1 MFRPR
6 CASIHP
12 LCHLRRLSAVPCS
25 MIRPYYRMVSTSTAS
40 LKTSLPGTSFPKENV
55 LVIGLGAVGALYAFL
70 LQRSGLAHVTVVAR
84 SNHDVVSQQGI
95 NIHTR
100 SFGDSPG
107 WKPIVCR
114 SVAEAADTAYAYTFL
129 ATKCVPEVLTTPK
142 LLEPLLVSQL
152 EQPTYVLLQNGLGIE
167 KDLYEHGVNVLKKP
181 LNIVNTAIYL
191 FASQEGPNTVAVD
204 DTERVELGIYRHNDY
219 TTTVNSDSELRIL
232 DGVKNLLVKGGSNA
246 SVVPEIQRQ
255 KFHKNMYNVVF
266 AATTLLTRYAM
277 TAVFRS
283 PPPPGSDLKYA
294 PYVYPNTGELID
306 EYTVPMMREM
316 FDELI
321 TLGRALGF
329 PDSKDGL
336 PSDAGEK
343 AIVFNRANHD
353 TPWSFHK
360 PSTLLDCEK
369 GVPMEI
375 DVIWGSVVRLA
386 RERRVAIPR
395 IEMAYSLLVVMQN
408 QILRQRAESS

>member
-1 MFRPR
+1 MF
-6 CASIHP
+6 A
-12 LCHLRRLSAVPCS
+12 
-25 MIRPYYRMVSTSTAS
+25 TSTVS
-40 LKTSLPGTSFPKENV
+40 SKEDFSGSPSSKENV

-70 LQRSGLAHVTVVAR
+70 LQRSGVARVTVVAR
-84 SNHDVVSQQGI
+84 SNHDLVSQHGI
-95 NIHTR
+95 NIHSR
-100 SFGDSPG
+100 SFGNNPG
-107 WKPIVCR
+107 WKPDRLCR
-114 SVAEAADTAYAYTFL
+114 SVAEAADTAYRYTFL
-129 ATKCVPEVLTTPK
+129 ATKCVPEILTTPK
-142 LLEPLLVSQL
+142 LLEPLLTSQF

-167 KDLYEHGVNVLKKP
+167 KDLYEHGLNVLKKP

-204 DTERVELGIYRHNDY
+204 DAERVEVGIYRHSDY

-232 DGVKNLLVKGGSNA
+232 NDVKDLLVKGGSNA

-294 PYVYPNTGELID
+294 PYVYPTTGELVD
-306 EYTVPMMREM
+306 QFTVPMMREM
-316 FDELI
+316 FNELI

-343 AIVFNRANHD
+343 AMAFNRANHD

-386 RERRVAIPR
+386 RERGVAIPR

-408 QILRQRAESS
+408 QILRQRADSLQ